1 MTETGKP
8 IAAHGPGPA
17 RRERGRLMREV
28 RPEDWRDSRMGLFA
42 MAAAHRTGRAFRSYQ
57 ALWTWSIEEP
67 DEFWASVIDFF
78 GLGFDR
84 VPGQIVRGAMPIPT
98 WMPGARVNYAREALR
113 FRGAEPA
120 LIGLSQTRGDMVLS
134 RDELAAQVAA
144 CRAGLSRLGV
154 GEGDRVAVFMPNLP
168 ETVVALLATASL
180 GAVFASCPLEFGPR
194 AVIDRLG
201 QLEPC
206 VLIASDGYVYGR
218 RTVDR
223 TDVVAEIVAALP
235 SLRAVVHH
243 DHAGLS
249 RRAGGLEQLTWPEL
263 LSSPAD
269 LDFAGVE
276 FGHPLY
282 VLFSSGSTGRPKAI
296 VHGHG
301 GIVLEHA
308 KALGLHDDV
317 RPGDRF
323 FWYATTAWMV
333 WNYGVSALLHGAAMV
348 CFDGDPAY
356 PDGLE
361 LWRIAD
367 RAGATFFGTSATH
380 IVMSARQHLKP
391 AAELPFASLRSI
403 GSTGSPLP
411 PEGFEWLA
419 AHVSGTARLSSV
431 SGGTDV
437 CSGFV
442 GGSPLVP
449 TRAGELSGP
458 MLGCHAVA
466 LDDDGRPVLG
476 EFGELCILN
485 PMPSMPVA
493 FLGDPDGARYRDAY
507 FAKYPRV
514 WAHGDW
520 AQFFPDGGCVVSGR
534 SDATLNRGGVRLG
547 TAEIY
552 AVLDALAVAEDS
564 LVVHLEDP
572 AGGSGSLLLLLAAPG
587 ADDEQ
592 RAAAEAS
599 IRHQLRQQL
608 SPRHV
613 PDQVVWVR
621 RLPRTL
627 TGKRLEK
634 PVKQLLLGAEPSAVA
649 SPESLT
655 DPAAFKDLAIWSQ
668 SSPPP
673 PSDGRP
679 GKRYQHVC

>member
-1 MTETGKP
+1 MTETGQP
-8 IAAHGPGPA
+8 IAAGGPRPA
-17 RRERGRLMREV
+17 RGERGRLMREV
-28 RPEDWRDSRMGLFA
+28 RPEDWRDSRMGRF
-42 MAAAHRTGRAFRSYQ
+42 AAAAAQRTGRRFPSYA

-67 DEFWASVIDFF
+67 DEFWAQVIDFF
-78 GLGFDR
+78 KLGFDR
-84 VPGQIVRGAMPIPT
+84 VPGQIVRGAMPAPI
-98 WMPGARVNYAREALR
+98 WMPAARVNYAREALR
-113 FRGAEPA
+113 FRGPEPA
-120 LIGLSQTRGDMVLS
+120 LIGLSQTRDDVMLS

-154 GEGDRVAVFMPNLP
+154 GEGDCVAAFMPNLP

-180 GAVFASCPLEFGPR
+180 GAVFASCPLEFGLR
-194 AVIDRLG
+194 AVADRLG
-201 QLEPC
+201 QLEPR

-218 RTVDR
+218 RTIDK

-243 DHAGLS
+243 DYLGAAQVS
-249 RRAGGLEQLTWPEL
+249 RAGGPVRLTWPEL
-263 LSSPAD
+263 LSSPAE
-269 LDFAGVE
+269 LDFAGVG
-276 FGHPLY
+276 FDHPLY

-301 GIVLEHA
+301 GILLEHA

-323 FWYATTAWMV
+323 FWYATTGWMV

-380 IVMSARQHLKP
+380 IVMSARQHLEP
-391 AAELPFASLRSI
+391 AAELSFASLRSI

-442 GGSPLVP
+442 GGSPLEP
-449 TRAGELSGP
+449 TRAGEVSGP

-466 LDDDGRPVLG
+466 LGDDGRPVIG
-476 EFGELCILN
+476 EFGELCILG

-493 FLGDPDGARYRDAY
+493 FLGDSDDARYRDAY
-507 FAKYPRV
+507 FSKYPGV
-514 WAHGDW
+514 WAQGDW

-552 AVLDALAVAEDS
+552 AVLDALAVADDS

-572 AGGSGSLLLLLAAPG
+572 AGGAGCLLLLLAAPG
-587 ADDEQ
+587 GYDEQ

-599 IRHQLRQQL
+599 VRQQLRQQL

-634 PVKQLLLGAEPSAVA
+634 PVKRLLLGAEPSAVA
-649 SPESLT
+649 SPDSLT
-655 DPAAFKDLAIWSQ
+655 DPVAFEDLAIWSRGF
-668 SSPPP
+668 SPAA
-673 PSDGRP
+673 R
-679 GKRYQHVC
+679 

>member
-8 IAAHGPGPA
+8 IAARGPRPA

-28 RPEDWRDSRMGLFA
+28 RPEDWRDSRMGRF
-42 MAAAHRTGRAFRSYQ
+42 AAAAAQRTGHTFPSYA

-67 DEFWASVIDFF
+67 DEFWAQIIDFF
-78 GLGFDR
+78 ELGFDR
-84 VPGQIVRGAMPIPT
+84 VPGQIVRGAMPTTI
-98 WMPGARVNYAREALR
+98 WMPVARVNYAREALR
-113 FRGAEPA
+113 FRGPEPA
-120 LIGLSQTRGDMVLS
+120 LIGLSQTRDDVVLS
-134 RDELAAQVAA
+134 RDELAGQVAA

-154 GEGDRVAVFMPNLP
+154 GEGDRVAAFMPNLP

-180 GAVFASCPLEFGPR
+180 GAVFASCPPEFGPR
-194 AVIDRLG
+194 AVADRLG
-201 QLEPC
+201 QLGPR

-243 DHAGLS
+243 DYLGSAQVS
-249 RRAGGLEQLTWPEL
+249 RAGGSARLTWPEL
-263 LSSPAD
+263 LSSPAQ
-269 LDFAGVE
+269 LDFTDVV
-276 FGHPLY
+276 FDHPLY

-323 FWYATTAWMV
+323 FWYATTGWMV
-333 WNYGVSALLHGAAMV
+333 WNYGVSALLHGSAMV

-367 RAGATFFGTSATH
+367 GAGATFFGTSATH
-380 IVMSARQHLKP
+380 IVMSARQHLEP
-391 AAELPFASLRSI
+391 AAELSFASLRSI

-466 LDDDGRPVLG
+466 LGDDGRPVLG
-476 EFGELCILN
+476 EFGELCILD

-507 FAKYPRV
+507 FSRYHGV

-520 AQFFPDGGCVVSGR
+520 AQFFPDGACLVSGR

-564 LVVHLEDP
+564 LAVHLEDP
-572 AGGSGSLLLLLAAPG
+572 AGGAGCLLLLLAAPG

-599 IRHQLRQQL
+599 IRQELRQQL

-627 TGKRLEK
+627 TGKRLER

-649 SPESLT
+649 SPGSLT
-655 DPAAFKDLAIWSQ
+655 DPGAFEDLATWSR
-668 SSPPP
+668 SFVPAA
-673 PSDGRP
+673 R
-679 GKRYQHVC
+679 